1 MFLIFPHVSPRFL
14 EYGEHK
20 GNYYG
25 MSLDLVR
32 RVIAES
38 KVCLLDVEPHVSKR
52 SLINVRVCECQETLD
67 QVSANRGLRQQ
78 RPLSGHIFLMDFISY
93 Y

>member
-1 MFLIFPHVSPRFL
+1 MFPIFPHVSPRFL

-25 MSLDLVR
+25 MSLDSVR
-32 RVIAES
+32 RVMAES

-52 SLINVRVCECQETLD
+52 LFMNGRVCECQEALD
-67 QVSANRGLRQQ
+67 QVSAYRGLRQQ
-78 RPLSGHIFLMDFISY
+78 WPLPGHIF
-93 Y
+93 